1 VEEERARW
9 VSRELWHPQQKLKS
23 RRDGGIILEVPFTDI
38 RELAM
43 DVLRRGRHV
52 KVLAPKALR
61 NEVRIEL
68 ESALKNYG
76 ALVNRTDPK

>member
-1 VEEERARW
+1 VEEERSRW

-43 DVLRRGRHV
+43 DVLRQGRHV

-76 ALVNRTDPK
+76 RTRQPN